1 MPTPSVG
8 DYADTE
14 DGEGVGGKM
23 TLPRAVIFGCAGPD
37 LTPDERAFFRD
48 ADPLGFI
55 LFARNVDT
63 PARTQRLVD
72 DLRSCVARAE
82 APVLVDQE
90 GGRVARLRPPHWRK
104 APPARLLGELYA
116 RDPECGLEATRLN
129 SRLLAA
135 DLVSIGADVD
145 CLPVL
150 DIAFPETHAVI
161 GDRAYASQPEPV
173 AALGRAAAEGL
184 MAEGVMPVIKHI
196 PGHGRSTADSHHSL
210 PTVSASRELLE
221 RTDFLPFK
229 LLSDLPWA
237 MTGHLLFE
245 EVDPTAA
252 ITVSPSGVT
261 EVIRGHIGFDG
272 LLLSDDLSMQ
282 ALGGSLGGRAARAL
296 AAGCDIALH
305 CNGQMT
311 EMVDVAARSGP
322 MTERGG
328 RRFEAGRHVLARRR
342 DPLGRAG
349 LAEAARRVAALL
361 PEWG

>member
-1 MPTPSVG
+1 M
-8 DYADTE
+8 A
-14 DGEGVGGKM
+14 
-23 TLPRAVIFGCAGPD
+23 LPRAAILGCAGPE
-37 LTPDERAFFRD
+37 LTADERAFFRD

-55 LFARNVDT
+55 LFARNIDT
-63 PARTQRLVD
+63 QSNDARGRARRLTD
-72 DLRSCVARAE
+72 DLRSCVARAD
-82 APVLVDQE
+82 APVLIDQE

-116 RDPECGLEATRLN
+116 RDPEKGLLATRLN

-135 DLVSIGADVD
+135 DVASTGCDVD

-161 GDRAYASQPEPV
+161 GDRAYADRPEPV

-196 PGHGRSTADSHHSL
+196 PGHGRATVDSHLSL
-210 PTVSASRELLE
+210 PTVTASRAELE
-221 RTDFLPFK
+221 RTDFLPFR

-245 EVDPTAA
+245 AIDPAQA
-252 ITVSPSGVT
+252 ITVSARGVKD
-261 EVIRGHIGFDG
+261 VIRDHIGFDG

-282 ALGGSLGGRAARAL
+282 ALGGTLGERAARSL

-305 CNGQMT
+305 CNGKMD
-311 EMVDVAARSGP
+311 EMREVVANTGP
-322 MTERGG
+322 MTALAG
-328 RRFEAGRHVLARRR
+328 RRFEAGRGALARARA
-342 DPLGRAG
+342 PLGK
-349 LAEAARRVAALL
+349 AALADAEKQVASLL
-361 PEWG
+361 PAWG

>member
-1 MPTPSVG
+1 
-8 DYADTE
+8 
-14 DGEGVGGKM
+14 M
-23 TLPRAVIFGCAGPD
+23 TTPRAVIFGCAGPD
-37 LTPDERAFFRD
+37 LSADERAFFRD

-63 PARTQRLVD
+63 PERTRRLVD
-72 DLRSCVARAE
+72 DLRSSVARAE
-82 APVLVDQE
+82 APVLIDQE

-116 RDPECGLEATRLN
+116 RDAERGLEATSLN

-135 DLVSIGADVD
+135 DVASVGGDVD

-161 GDRAYASQPEPV
+161 GDRAYADQPEPV

-184 MAEGVMPVIKHI
+184 LAEGVMPVIKHI
-196 PGHGRSTADSHHSL
+196 PGHGRATVDSHQAL
-210 PTVSASRELLE
+210 PRVTARRELLE

-229 LLSDLPWA
+229 LLADLPWA
-237 MTGHLLFE
+237 MTGHLLFDA
-245 EVDPTAA
+245 VDPTAA
-252 ITVSPSGVT
+252 ITVSARGVK

-282 ALGGSLGGRAARAL
+282 ALGGSLGDRAARAL

-305 CNGQMT
+305 CNGRMDEMT
-311 EMVDVAARSGP
+311 EVAGRTGP
-322 MTERGG
+322 MTEAAG
-328 RRFEAGRHVLARRR
+328 RRFDAGRRFLARHRA
-342 DPLGRAG
+342 PAGKAG
-349 LAEAARRVAALL
+349 LADAARRLAALL

>member
-1 MPTPSVG
+1 MSR
-8 DYADTE
+8 
-14 DGEGVGGKM
+14 
-23 TLPRAVIFGCAGPD
+23 PRAAIFGCAGPD

-48 ADPLGFI
+48 ANPLGFI

-63 PARTQRLVD
+63 PERTRRLVD
-72 DLRSCVARAE
+72 DLRSCLARAE

-104 APPARLLGELYA
+104 APPARLLGDLYA
-116 RDPECGLEATRLN
+116 RNPEQGLEATRLN

-135 DLVSIGADVD
+135 DLVSIGGDVD

-184 MAEGVMPVIKHI
+184 MAEGVMPVVKHI
-196 PGHGRSTADSHHSL
+196 PGHGRATVDSHDHL

-229 LLSDLPWA
+229 LLSDLPWG

-245 EVDPTAA
+245 AIDPVAA
-252 ITVSPSGVT
+252 ITVSARGVKD
-261 EVIRGHIGFDG
+261 VIRDHIGFDG
-272 LLLSDDLSMQ
+272 LLLSDDLNMQ
-282 ALGGSLGGRAARAL
+282 ALGGSLGERAARAL

-305 CNGQMT
+305 CNGRMD
-311 EMVDVAARSGP
+311 EMVEVAGRSGP
-322 MTERGG
+322 MTDAAY
-328 RRFEAGRHVLARRR
+328 RRFEAGRRLLDRHR
-342 DPLGRAG
+342 DPLGPAG
-349 LAEAARRVAALL
+349 LADAARRVASLV

>member
-1 MPTPSVG
+1 MSRS
-8 DYADTE
+8 
-14 DGEGVGGKM
+14 
-23 TLPRAVIFGCAGPD
+23 RAAIFGCAGPD

-63 PARTQRLVD
+63 SERTRRLVE
-72 DLRSCVARAE
+72 DLRSAVARAD
-82 APVLVDQE
+82 APVLIDQE

-104 APPARLLGELYA
+104 APPARLLGALYA
-116 RDPECGLEATRLN
+116 RDPERGLEATRLN

-135 DLVSIGADVD
+135 DVASVGCDVD

-150 DIAFPETHAVI
+150 DIAFPETHAVV
-161 GDRAYASQPEPV
+161 GDRAYADRPEPV

-184 MAEGVMPVIKHI
+184 LAEGVMPVIKHI
-196 PGHGRSTADSHHSL
+196 PGHGRATVDSHHAL
-210 PTVSASRELLE
+210 PTVSAPRDLLE

-245 EVDPTAA
+245 AIDPAA
-252 ITVSPSGVT
+252 CITVSARGVR

-282 ALGGSLGGRAARAL
+282 ALGGSLGERARRAL
-296 AAGCDIALH
+296 AAGCDVALH
-305 CNGQMT
+305 CNGQMN
-311 EMVDVAARSGP
+311 EMAEIAAQTGT
-322 MTERGG
+322 MTEAAG
-328 RRFEAGRHVLARRR
+328 RRFDNGRGFLARHR
-342 DPLGRAG
+342 DPAGKAG
-349 LAEAARRVAALL
+349 LADAGRRLASLL

>member
-1 MPTPSVG
+1 MSS
-8 DYADTE
+8 
-14 DGEGVGGKM
+14 
-23 TLPRAVIFGCAGPD
+23 PRAAIFGCAGPD
-37 LTPDERAFFRD
+37 LTADERAFFRD

-63 PARTQRLVD
+63 PERTRRLVD
-72 DLRSCVARAE
+72 DLRSSVARAE
-82 APVLVDQE
+82 APVLIDQE

-116 RDPECGLEATRLN
+116 RDPEGGLEAARLN

-135 DLVSIGADVD
+135 DVASVGGDVD

-161 GDRAYASQPEPV
+161 GDRAYADRPEPV

-184 MAEGVMPVIKHI
+184 LAEGVMPVIKHI
-196 PGHGRSTADSHHSL
+196 PGHGRATVDSHQSL
-210 PTVSASRELLE
+210 PRVSAPRDVLE

-229 LLSDLPWA
+229 LLSDMPWA
-237 MTGHLLFE
+237 MTGHLLFDAI
-245 EVDPTAA
+245 DPKAA
-252 ITVSPSGVT
+252 ITVSAQGVK

-282 ALGGSLGGRAARAL
+282 ALGGSLGDRARRAL
-296 AAGCDIALH
+296 AAGCDVALH
-305 CNGQMT
+305 CNGRMDEMT
-311 EMVDVAARSGP
+311 EIAARTGP
-322 MTERGG
+322 MSEAAGQRFDTGRG
-328 RRFEAGRHVLARRR
+328 FLARHRA
-342 DPLGRAG
+342 PAGKAG
-349 LAEAARRVAALL
+349 LADAARRLAELL